1 MKTFIILLL
10 LAVPVAL
17 NAQTK
22 FGVLVH
28 GKMNVNKKIDIA
40 KDLGVSYV
48 RSAIVMQGWNGYD
61 ENYEKY
67 TASGLKV
74 ILNINWGQVQA
85 TKGQKTPVPF
95 PKDTVKYKQILSDI
109 LDKYKPELVVIENE
123 ELNRKY
129 HSGPIEDYINE
140 LSAAI
145 NVVHS
150 KGLKVTN
157 AGLTGKGFCLLVYN
171 DYMKRGM

>member
-1 MKTFIILLL
+1 MKKFTILLL
-10 LAVPVAL
+10 LTVPVVL

-48 RSAIVMQGWNGYD
+48 RDAIVMQDWNGRD

-67 TASGLKV
+67 IASGLKV
-74 ILNINWGQVQA
+74 ILNINWGHVQDI
-85 TKGQKTPVPF
+85 KGEKNPVPF
-95 PKDTVKYKQILSDI
+95 PKDTVKYKQILNDI

-123 ELNRKY
+123 ELNRRY

-140 LSAAI
+140 LTAAI
-145 NVVHS
+145 NVAHS
-150 KGLKVTN
+150 KGVK
-157 AGLTGKGFCLLVYN
+157 
-171 DYMKRGM
+171 